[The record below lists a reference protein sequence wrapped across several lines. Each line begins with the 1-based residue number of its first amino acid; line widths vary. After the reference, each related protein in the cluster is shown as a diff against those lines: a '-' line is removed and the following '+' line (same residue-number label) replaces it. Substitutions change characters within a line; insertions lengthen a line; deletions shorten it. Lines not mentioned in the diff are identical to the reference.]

1 MIRSERFHMGV
12 VLGGEVS
19 ELGVLLGVQLR
30 AQGGQGRGVV
40 GGQRVLQLG
49 QLTQEILLQGCET
62 LRVM

>member
-1 MIRSERFHMGV
+1 MVRSEGFHMGV

-40 GGQRVLQLG
+40 R
-49 QLTQEILLQGCET
+49 
-62 LRVM
+62 